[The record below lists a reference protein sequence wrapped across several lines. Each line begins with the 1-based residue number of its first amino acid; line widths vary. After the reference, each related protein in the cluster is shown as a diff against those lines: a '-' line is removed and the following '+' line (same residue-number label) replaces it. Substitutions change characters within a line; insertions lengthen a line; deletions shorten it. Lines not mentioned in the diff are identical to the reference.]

1 MKTLVQFL
9 AGMVVMVMLNISC
22 QNPESKIQIIT
33 PEEYSRLEQL
43 GDVQL
48 IDVRSVE
55 SFQELHIKG
64 AQNLVFDSEFSS
76 NLNQLDKTKPVA
88 VYCKT
93 GGLSKRCV
101 EILKDSGFVK
111 LYDLKGGLAKWQY
124 SGIALDSLPTLELE
138 K

>member
-9 AGMVVMVMLNISC
+9 AGMVILVLLVTSC
-22 QNPESKIQIIT
+22 QERKSKIQFIT

-43 GDVQL
+43 DEVQL

-64 AQNLVFDSEFSS
+64 AQNLVFDNEFSI

-101 EILKDSGFVK
+101 EILRDSGFVK

-124 SGIALDSLPTLELE
+124 SGVALDSIPRLELE